1 MTTILIAILVGV
13 VSAFSKSLFDRIF
26 REYNPDTKKLI
37 SKTMK
42 FLLFILRY
50 ILPIVVLIYFFIE
63 VDFNKLFVFVISI
76 MLTILAINLMI
87 DQDRMLL
94 NIVERMVEVSK
105 KQSDGLSKIQDV
117 ILNDSKKLDSI
128 DSNENKNN
136 L

>member
-1 MTTILIAILVGV
+1 MTTILIAIFVGV

-94 NIVERMVEVSK
+94 NIAERMVEVSK
-105 KQSDGLSKIQDV
+105 KQSDGFSKIQDV

>member
-76 MLTILAINLMI
+76 MLTILAVNLII
-87 DQDRMLL
+87 DQNRMLL
-94 NIVERMVEVSK
+94 NIVGRMVEVSK
-105 KQSDGLSKIQDV
+105 KQADGLSKIQDE
-117 ILNDSKKLDSI
+117 ILNDSKKLDST
-128 DSNENKNN
+128 D
-136 L
+136 

>member
-76 MLTILAINLMI
+76 MLTILAVNLMI

>member
-50 ILPIVVLIYFFIE
+50 ILPIVFIIYFFIKE
-63 VDFNKLFVFVISI
+63 DFNKLFVFVISI
-76 MLTILAINLMI
+76 MLTILAVNLVI
-87 DQDRMLL
+87 DMNRML
-94 NIVERMVEVSK
+94 IKTVECLLEVAK
-105 KQSDGLSKIQDV
+105 KQSDLLCKIQDKM
-117 ILNDSKKLDSI
+117 LNDSEKLNTT